1 MRSRVIFCWVL
12 AVALLGVSRSGQAD
26 DPKTKGDS
34 PPEPE
39 ISKVEKE
46 LIELTNKERAKEK
59 LPALKPNALLFKSAR
74 GHSADMAKK
83 GELEHKLDG
92 KNVVDRA
99 DAVGYKFEDIG
110 ENIAVTD
117 NETPVAIVKLWMGSE
132 GHRANILNKDF
143 VDIGIGVVKNDKG
156 DTYYTQVFGAP
167 KKK

>member
-1 MRSRVIFCWVL
+1 MRYRVILCW
-12 AVALLGVSRSGQAD
+12 AVALTLVGVSLVSQAD
-26 DPKTKGDS
+26 DTKSKGD
-34 PPEPE
+34 PPPQLE
-39 ISKVEKE
+39 ISKAEKE
-46 LIELTNKERAKEK
+46 LIELTNKERAREK
-59 LPALKPNALLFKSAR
+59 LPALEPNALLFKSAR

-92 KNVVDRA
+92 KNVADRA

-117 NETPVAIVKLWMGSE
+117 NETAAAIVKLWMGSE

-143 VDIGIGVVKNDKG
+143 VDIGIGIVKNDKG

>member
-1 MRSRVIFCWVL
+1 MRYRVIFCLVL
-12 AVALLGVSRSGQAD
+12 AVAQLGVSRLGQSD
-26 DPKTKGDS
+26 GSKKKGE
-34 PPEPE
+34 PQPEPE
-39 ISKVEKE
+39 ISKAEQE
-46 LIELTNKERAKEK
+46 LIDLTNKERAKEK

-92 KNVVDRA
+92 KNVADRA
-99 DAVGYKFEDIG
+99 DTVGYRFEDIG

-117 NETPVAIVKLWMGSE
+117 NETPAAIVKLWMGSE

-143 VDIGIGVVKNDKG
+143 VDVGIGVVKNDKG